1 MKTAL
6 LFGSSGLVGGH
17 LLNQLIKD
25 TNYSKIKLFV
35 RSVPEISDPKVEI
48 IKTNFNNLENHK
60 EDIKGDDCF
69 FCIGTTK
76 KNSPDKDEYKR
87 VELDIPKEVAK
98 IAKSNLVN
106 SFIFVSALYANPK
119 SSGEYIRFKGQVE
132 EELKEL
138 NFPKL
143 GIMRPSF
150 LIGNRK
156 EKRASETI
164 GIFVFKLLSPLLLGP
179 LKKMKPIHSETV
191 AKAMIAVIQKDIQQ
205 TIFESN
211 EIVEINKSHIVKKNL
226 AELF

>member
-35 RSVPEISDPKVEI
+35 RSIPEISDPKVEI
-48 IKTNFNNLENHK
+48 IKTDFNNLQNHK

-76 KNSPDKDEYKR
+76 QNSPNKDEYR
-87 VELDIPKEVAK
+87 RIELDVPKEIAQ
-98 IAKSNLVN
+98 IAKSNLVK

-119 SSGEYIRFKGQVE
+119 SSGDYVRFKGLVE

-150 LIGNRK
+150 LMGDRK
-156 EKRASETI
+156 EKRVGEKI

-179 LKKMKPIHSETV
+179 LKKMRPIHSETV
-191 AKAMIAVIQKDIQQ
+191 SKAMITAVQNDLNL

-211 EIVEINKSHIVKKNL
+211 
-226 AELF
+226 